1 MENKKKD
8 FALIRSSAAEYLTF
22 VASTGEDRDSI
33 EMRYEDENIWL
44 TQKMMA
50 TLYDVSVAA
59 INQHLKKIF
68 EDGELQ
74 EKAVIKKYL
83 ITATDGKR
91 YNTNHYNLQA
101 IIAVGF
107 KVNNQRAVRFR
118 VWANQIV
125 EQYTIKGWAMDE
137 ERLKNGGT
145 VLTKKYFEEQL
156 ERIREIRISE
166 RNFYQKLTDI
176 YATSLDYDRNA
187 LTTKEFFAKV
197 QNKMHYAVHRH
208 TAAELIYERAD
219 AEKPHMGL
227 HTWKDAPN
235 GKIKKSDVSVAK
247 NYLTEDEMKSMELI
261 VSAYLDL
268 AENRARRHIPM
279 TMEDWA
285 KRLDIYLQADDL
297 EVLKDAG
304 KISAQLAKMHAET
317 EFEKYRVVQ
326 DRLYQSDFDRYLEEN
341 LE

>member
-1 MENKKKD
+1 MESEKKD
-8 FALIRSSAAEYLTF
+8 SALVRSSAAEYLTF
-22 VASTGEDRDSI
+22 VASTGEDKDSI

-74 EKAVIKKYL
+74 EEAVIKKYL
-83 ITATDGKR
+83 ITATDGKK

-187 LTTKEFFAKV
+187 LTTKEFFTKV

-341 LE
+341 L